1 MCLTRSLDLLH
12 DLAVTLGASL
22 LVNNRACFI
31 DFAPDCAIVRKVAQ
45 GIRLLSD
52 TFSEKLRSLCAHYR
66 SVSEVCR
73 MLGLNRQQFDR
84 YLTGQVRPSQHNLQ
98 RIATGFGVD
107 INELMDPAREIGPP
121 ATLKEA
127 VGRDRMGSLINS
139 AFPGDLK
146 RLRTMLGYYHTHFL
160 IPSDPDA
167 VTRSMVYLYEQEG
180 KVCSKTIERTGRHEE
195 VQEILKYEGMA
206 TFLGNCIFLLEFE
219 TLSADT
225 IVESILYPS
234 YRKSLDILTGL
245 TFGMTSQVY
254 RQPFAAPIAWKYLG
268 RTVDVKQ
275 QMAAC
280 GSYKRNDVRIDP
292 RIRKYLNTAGLSGT
306 LSLGPM

>member
-1 MCLTRSLDLLH
+1 MS
-12 DLAVTLGASL
+12 
-22 LVNNRACFI
+22 N
-31 DFAPDCAIVRKVAQ
+31 
-45 GIRLLSD
+45 
-52 TFSEKLRSLCAHYR
+52 TFPEKLRRLCAHYR

-107 INELMDPAREIGPP
+107 INELIDPTREIGPP
-121 ATLKEA
+121 ARLKEA
-127 VGRDRMGSLINS
+127 SGRDKMTSLIDR

-160 IPSDPDA
+160 IPSDRDV
-167 VTRSMVYLYEQEG
+167 VTRSMVCLYEREG
-180 KVCSKTIERTGRHEE
+180 RVCSKTIERTGPHEE
-195 VQEILKYEGMA
+195 VREILKYEGMA

-254 RQPFAAPIAWKYLG
+254 RQPFASPIAWKYLG
-268 RTVDVKQ
+268 RSVEVKEQ
-275 QMAAC
+275 LEAC
-280 GSYKRNDVRIDP
+280 GSYNRNDVRIDP
-292 RIRKYLNTAGLSGT
+292 RIRKYLNAAGLSGT

>member
-1 MCLTRSLDLLH
+1 MCIPGSLDLLH
-12 DLAVTLGASL
+12 DLATKLGASRF
-22 LVNNRACFI
+22 VNNRAFFI
-31 DFAPDCAIVRKVAQ
+31 DFASRCAIMRKVAQ
-45 GIRLLSD
+45 GIRLLSNS
-52 TFSEKLRSLCAHYR
+52 FSEKLRSLCAHYR

-84 YLTGQVRPSQHNLQ
+84 YLTGRVRPSQHNLQ
-98 RIATGFGVD
+98 RIAEGFGVEVS
-107 INELMDPAREIGPP
+107 ELIDPAREIGRP
-121 ATLKEA
+121 ARLKVESS
-127 VGRDRMGSLINS
+127 RDRMTSLIDR

-146 RLRTMLGYYHTHFL
+146 RLRIMLGYYHTHFL
-160 IPSDPDA
+160 IPSDPDE
-167 VTRSMVYLYEQEG
+167 VTRSLVYLYEQEG
-180 KVCSKTIERTGRHEE
+180 KVCSKTIERTGPHEE
-195 VQEILKYEGMA
+195 VKEILKYEGMA

-268 RTVDVKQ
+268 RTVDLKEQLAV
-275 QMAAC
+275 C
-280 GSYKRNDVRIDP
+280 RSYKRTDVRIDP
-292 RIRKYLNTAGLSGT
+292 RIRKYLNAAGLSGT